1 MDKFILNLKSILGV
15 FLLLFVGLLSAQQ
28 PVYEPA
34 PLVVEFSPPGGFF
47 SDSTNVQLLSPGA
60 AIYFTTDGTEPR
72 AVARNRYTGMPIPVS
87 KTTVIRSI
95 AVMAGEKSH
104 VFSSTYF
111 LGEPETTLPVVS
123 VSINSSK
130 LFDPVRGLFQRGTNY
145 VDSVWYKPGANFWS
159 RKEHM
164 ANFEFFEPDGK
175 MEWSNEVGFRLFG
188 GMSRLFPQ
196 KSFSIS
202 ARGRY
207 GNKRVRHKVFGKGSL
222 KKFKHIVLRNSG
234 SDFGKSHFRDALMTD
249 LVKKWDLDLQDY
261 RPSHV
266 YINGEYWGI
275 YNLREKINRYFISA
289 HHDVHKDSI
298 DLLEHRLNR
307 KNGSTKHYRALLDY
321 LENNDLSKPS
331 NYAYVQSLIELDNFI
346 DYQIAQIYF
355 DNQDAGGNI
364 KYWRPQTPDGKWR
377 WILYDTD
384 WGFGL
389 NEENA
394 YQNNSLE
401 FHTAPDGPHWPNPP
415 WSTFI
420 LRKLL
425 ENKNFEREFITR
437 FADRLN
443 SDLSEDEV
451 ARTIDKF
458 YNRLLPEMP
467 RHLERW
473 DLKPNIWNQ
482 EVEEMRTFGAE
493 RPRYI
498 RRFLEQKFDVGEQRS
513 VIFDVTQGGKVVIN
527 ERVKVRGLFS
537 AKYFE
542 KIPIRIRA
550 KADLGY
556 RFVRWEGNGVN
567 SESSEL
573 LLEIT
578 RADWKVKA
586 IFEKYRHPLANKV
599 IINEVSCNNRKS
611 GDWLEIYNQ
620 SSERVNLEGWIVTDS
635 KNEFVF
641 PKYILP
647 PKGYVV
653 LCEDSVDFVKIHPE
667 VQSLIGGLPFGL
679 NKISETIQLFS
690 PEAAAVDSMGYT
702 LEPTDSV
709 FSYDLLLP
717 ELDNGR
723 PDNWAVN
730 TGIGSPGSAN
740 AFYIASRIEAKR
752 TLWMQ
757 LGGAAAVILICI
769 MLLYLRAKKVL

>member
-1 MDKFILNLKSILGV
+1 MNRFILFRNTILGA
-15 FLLLFVGLLSAQQ
+15 LLLLYAWSLPGQHTA
-28 PVYEPA
+28 YEPP
-34 PLVVEFSPPGGFF
+34 PLSVEFVPSGGFF
-47 SDSTNVQLLSPGA
+47 SDSTEVQLLAPGA

-72 AVARNRYTGMPIPVS
+72 PIAEHRYSNLPVS
-87 KTTVIRSI
+87 IGETTVIRAI
-95 AVMAGEKSH
+95 AMMAGEKSH
-104 VFSSTYF
+104 VFSNTYF
-111 LGEPETTLPVVS
+111 MNEPETAFPVVS
-123 VSINSSK
+123 VSITPDE
-130 LFDPVRGLFQRGTNY
+130 LFDPVRGLFQRGSNY
-145 VDSVWYKPGANFWS
+145 VDSIWYLPGANFWS
-159 RKEHM
+159 RKEAV
-164 ANFEFFEPDGK
+164 ANFEFYEPDGK
-175 MEWSNEVGFRLFG
+175 MEWSNQVGFRLFG
-188 GMSRLFPQ
+188 GMSRMFPQ
-196 KSFSIS
+196 KSFSIA

-207 GNKRVRHKVFGKGSL
+207 GDKRIRHKVFGKGSL
-222 KKFKHIVLRNSG
+222 KKHKHLILRNSG

-249 LVKKWDLDLQDY
+249 LVKKWNLDVQDY

-275 YNLREKINRYFISA
+275 YNLREKINRYFIAA
-289 HHDVHKDSI
+289 HHGVDKDSI
-298 DLLEHRLNR
+298 DLVEHRYTR
-307 KNGSTKHYRALLDY
+307 KNGSTKHYRALLDF
-321 LENNDLSKPS
+321 LKKNDLSEPS
-331 NYAYVQSLIELDNFI
+331 NYAYVEGQMEIDNFI

-364 KYWRPQTPDGKWR
+364 RYWRPQTPNGKWR

-389 NEENA
+389 NGEDA
-394 YQNNSLE
+394 HQNNSLE
-401 FHTAPDGPHWPNPP
+401 FHTRPDGPNWPNPP

-425 ENKNFEREFITR
+425 ENKKFEREFITR

-443 SDLSEDEV
+443 ADLSEEKV
-451 ARTIDKF
+451 ARTIEKF
-458 YNRLLPEMP
+458 YRRLKPEMP

-473 DLKPNIWNQ
+473 DLKEYFWEK
-482 EVEEMRTFGAE
+482 EVGEMRNFALE
-493 RPRYI
+493 RPRYM
-498 RRFLEQKFDVGEQRS
+498 RRFLEEKFDVGEQR
-513 VIFDVTQGGKVVIN
+513 DVLFEVTDGGKVVVN
-527 ERVKVRGLFS
+527 ERVKIRGGF
-537 AKYFE
+537 AAHYFE

-556 RFVRWEGNGVN
+556 RFVRWEGEGIN
-567 SESSEL
+567 SESPEL
-573 LLEIT
+573 LLDIR
-578 RADWKVKA
+578 RANWKVSA
-586 IFEKYRHPLANKV
+586 IFEKFEHPLAGKI

-611 GDWLEIYNQ
+611 GDWLELYNQ
-620 SSERVNLEGWIVTDS
+620 SRERVNLEGWIVTDS

-690 PEAAAVDSMGYT
+690 PEAAAVDSMGYA
-702 LEPTDSV
+702 LEPMDSI

-730 TGIGSPGSAN
+730 TGAGSPASAN
-740 AFYIASRIEAKR
+740 AFYVASRIEAQR
-752 TLWMQ
+752 TLWTQ
-757 LGGAAAVILICI
+757 LGGAAAVILICV
-769 MLLYLRAKKVL
+769 MLLYLRSKKVL